1 MSNDQPAVP
10 GVAIPVRQVRP
21 QSLAPDPRP
30 LSACLVFLGCPKNQ
44 VDSEHVLGSLTEAGY
59 NLTID
64 PRSADLVVITTC
76 AFLQSAVRESEAAI
90 REALKLKQG
99 NSKTRNGQHEPPMHT
114 DSRADACQ
122 EAISVHP
129 CPSVVGRSSRY
140 PAVVVAGCLVQ
151 RYGKTLKRRFPAV
164 DLWVPLRD
172 MPRLAERLSP
182 IAPRLHQS
190 KIQDPKPRIR
200 PCSPRVLSTP
210 GHFAYL
216 KIADGCDNRCSY
228 CMIPDIRGPFRSRP
242 MRDIIAEARDLAR
255 AGVKELI
262 LVAQD
267 TTLYGTDL
275 PKGVHHKDTKTRI
288 SRLAP
293 ATDIEATK
301 ALLRRSTNLEVR
313 IPIEARMGNDGFGD
327 SGLNRHS
334 GFGFRACTSL
344 SLWPSTSESGLAELL
359 DRLRRIDGVR
369 WLRLMYTHPAH
380 LTEDVIDQFASNPKL
395 CRYIDLPI
403 QHVAGHL
410 LDRMNRH
417 YTRKDIEIQLESL
430 RAIPDMHIRT
440 TIITSLP
447 GETTRDFDELLAF
460 VRAARFDRL
469 SCYAYS
475 PEPGTKAARL
485 RGQLS
490 PAVKKER
497 VRRLMLAQAAISR
510 ANLKKLVGRKL
521 TVLVDSPG
529 IARTRW
535 DAPEIDGVVK
545 LTGRRVNS
553 GDFVQAL
560 VTGFSTHDLT
570 ARVI

>member
-1 MSNDQPAVP
+1 
-10 GVAIPVRQVRP
+10 
-21 QSLAPDPRP
+21 
-30 LSACLVFLGCPKNQ
+30 
-44 VDSEHVLGSLTEAGY
+44 
-59 NLTID
+59 
-64 PRSADLVVITTC
+64 
-76 AFLQSAVRESEAAI
+76 
-90 REALKLKQG
+90 
-99 NSKTRNGQHEPPMHT
+99 
-114 DSRADACQ
+114 
-122 EAISVHP
+122 
-129 CPSVVGRSSRY
+129 
-140 PAVVVAGCLVQ
+140 VVVAGCLVE
-151 RYGKTLKRRFPAV
+151 RYGKALKRKFPEV
-164 DLWVPLRD
+164 DLWVPLAD
-172 MPRLAERLSP
+172 MPRLAELVASSSKPQTSSSGKSAISNLQSSICNRPSLSSP
-182 IAPRLHQS
+182 SVRVHRSSLITHRSDA
-190 KIQDPKPRIR
+190 
-200 PCSPRVLSTP
+200 PRVLSTP
-210 GHFAYL
+210 PHFAYL

-228 CMIPDIRGPFRSRP
+228 CMIPEIRGPFHSRP
-242 MRDIIAEARDLAR
+242 MRDVIAEARDLAR

-275 PKGVHHKDTKTRI
+275 RNGIHHQGTKTRR

-293 ATDIEATK
+293 ATDIETTK
-301 ALLRRSTNLEVR
+301 ALLRRSTNSEVR

-334 GFGFRACTSL
+334 GFGFRVCTSL
-344 SLWPSTSESGLAELL
+344 SSWPSTSESGLAELL

-380 LTEDVIDQFASNPKL
+380 ITEDVIDQFASNPKL

-403 QHVAGHL
+403 QHTADHL
-410 LDRMNRH
+410 LQKMNRL
-417 YTRKDIEIQLESL
+417 YTRQDIQLLLESL

-447 GETTRDFDELLAF
+447 GETARDFDELLAF

-485 RGQLS
+485 PNQVS
-490 PAVKKER
+490 PAVKKDR

-510 ANLKKLVGRKL
+510 TNLKKLVGREL
-521 TVLVDSPG
+521 TVLVDALTADAESHHQGTKTPREQG
-529 IARTRW
+529 QESGPEVAAGRTEW
-535 DAPEIDGVVK
+535 DAPEIDGVVR
-545 LTGRRVNS
+545 LFGRRVNS